1 MKRDET
7 INYDMNWIRIPGC
20 RSDVHKEFTVC
31 YRVIKCKK
39 TGHITNSTVIRIYKT
54 YKILIS

>member
-20 RSDVHKEFTVC
+20 RSDVHKEFTVS
-31 YRVIKCKK
+31 YRVIKC
-39 TGHITNSTVIRIYKT
+39 
-54 YKILIS
+54 